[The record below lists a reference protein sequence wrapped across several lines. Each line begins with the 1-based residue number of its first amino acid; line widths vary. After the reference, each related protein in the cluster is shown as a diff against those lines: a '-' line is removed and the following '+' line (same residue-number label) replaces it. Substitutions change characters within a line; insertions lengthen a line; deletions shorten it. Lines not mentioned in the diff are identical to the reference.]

1 MKQINEIIKI
11 IKDQWFYFRYI
22 RPTIPKSIIQT
33 YKEHKSFIESKEVEF
48 IFGFH
53 WDKYMPLNSLRDT
66 DNPNYKDRLYV
77 NHYRLWSYLG
87 DYMLYTKYGDISF
100 PDFKNNYFKQF
111 NLGPLFSNKIP
122 KKQCYLCELFCSNK
136 KCDKK
141 CVQLWTKF
149 SDYVFC
155 NSYCVNSYY
164 GVLYNFLT
172 RHQKA
177 LICYMI
183 ASLPIKYMETD
194 FYKNHLLADTSE
206 EKIKQA
212 YENKSNG
219 IFEPEPLFKNFSKEV
234 R

>member
-1 MKQINEIIKI
+1 MRQINEIIEI

-22 RPTIPKSIIQT
+22 RPTIPKSVIQT
-33 YKEHKSFIESKEVEF
+33 YKEHKSFIESREVEF

-87 DYMLYTKYGDISF
+87 DYMLYMKYGDFLF

-111 NLGPLFSNKIP
+111 NLRSCFEIP
-122 KKQCYLCELFCSNK
+122 KRKCYLCELFYKNMRCDEECRIIWKPFRKTSN
-136 KCDKK
+136 CP
-141 CVQLWTKF
+141 CI
-149 SDYVFC
+149 
-155 NSYCVNSYY
+155 NSYY
-164 GVLYNFLT
+164 ELLSHDLT

-183 ASLPIKYMETD
+183 ASLSIKFIETD
-194 FYKNHLLADTSE
+194 FYKRHLLADTSE
-206 EKIKQA
+206 EKIKKA
-212 YENKSNG
+212 YENKKDG
-219 IFEPEPLFKNFSKEV
+219 IYEPEPLFKEV